1 MEWDDQK
8 RKVLNRVGLLCLAL
22 TNDYRREN
30 YWRINRIEETQGVTL
45 ETKFAR
51 RELDNNLDIGLFV
64 IDCEKRNKKYF
75 KVSMINED
83 LELTPHAF
91 VDFTTSRVHRVKGK
105 SADKN
110 VHWDLDDCIRLCD
123 WRGYYLNKD
132 PERVLWEC
140 MTLS

>member
-1 MEWDDQK
+1 MEWDDNK

-30 YWRINRIEETQGVTL
+30 YWRINRIEDTQGVTL

-132 PERVLWEC
+132 PE
-140 MTLS
+140 